1 MKNIAIITGII
12 LIILL
17 PILTYS
23 FMSSSKKSTPNT
35 LPTSA
40 VIKTTLGDMTV
51 ELYGDKAPET
61 VTNFVTLA
69 KEGKYNNVPFHR
81 IIPEFMVQTGDFENQ
96 NGTGGHSYKG
106 VGTSIPDEFA
116 PGLSHTKGTL
126 SMANRGP
133 NTGGSQFFIVHAE
146 ATPWLDG
153 MHAIFGKVTKG
164 LDVLDKLATVET
176 DLADRPLEPIEII
189 SVEVK

>member
-1 MKNIAIITGII
+1 MKNVAIISGII

-23 FMSSSKKSTPNT
+23 FMSSSKKSTPST

-51 ELYGDKAPET
+51 ELYGDAAPET
-61 VTNFVTLA
+61 VKNFVTLA

-81 IIPEFMVQTGDFENQ
+81 VIPEFMVQTGDFENQ

-146 ATPWLDG
+146 STPWLDG
-153 MHAIFGKVTKG
+153 MHAIFGKVTDG
-164 LDVLDKLATVET
+164 LDVVDKLATVET

-189 SVEVK
+189 SVEIK